1 MQAEIWELGVG
12 SSEVSWEFS
21 IALTRL
27 RRAAFRGTISRNELA
42 HRGSH
47 RMAKQAVARTVD
59 LEPID
64 RLEEK
69 IKLLVSVVAQLR
81 AEQAKSPGRER
92 PPDSGTRLAARAARR
107 RRARLDA
114 SSARCATKRELIRTR
129 VAEMLE
135 QLETI

>member
-1 MQAEIWELGVG
+1 
-12 SSEVSWEFS
+12 
-21 IALTRL
+21 
-27 RRAAFRGTISRNELA
+27 
-42 HRGSH
+42 
-47 RMAKQAVARTVD
+47 MAKQAVARTVD

-81 AEQAKSPGRER
+81 AEQAKAQDEN
-92 PPDSGTRLAARAARR
+92 
-107 RRARLDA
+107 ARLTQELDSLRVQLADAELA
-114 SSARCATKRELIRTR
+114 SSELGALRDERELIRTR